1 MTDAAPDSGQSSGA
15 GRGGPN
21 EDFVR
26 LFTTI
31 QRPLYLSILPMVHTP
46 ADAEE
51 VLQEANVV
59 ILSKWAQFTPGTNFL
74 AWARAIARL
83 EVLRFRRRSFH
94 RVQLLDD
101 DVIEL
106 IAEKLEAEQLDLDE
120 HREALVHCVGRL
132 RQADQD
138 LIRRRYA
145 AGANGDRVA
154 GDLGRPANSVYQSL
168 GRIRRMLVE
177 CVRRRLAGG
186 GAT

>member
-1 MTDAAPDSGQSSGA
+1 MSDAAAGNEASSGSVS
-15 GRGGPN
+15 GGPN
-21 EDFVR
+21 EEFVR
-26 LFTTI
+26 LFTTV
-31 QRPLYLSILPMVHTP
+31 QRSLYVSILPMVHTP

-51 VLQEANVV
+51 VLQETNVV
-59 ILSKWAQFTPGTNFL
+59 ILSKWAQFRPGTNFL

-101 DVIEL
+101 DVIHL
-106 IAEKLEAEQLDLDE
+106 IAERLEAEQVNLEE
-120 HREALVHCVGRL
+120 HREALVHCVGKL
-132 RQADQD
+132 RQQDQD
-138 LIRRRYA
+138 LIRRRYSP
-145 AGANGDRVA
+145 GANGDRVA

-177 CVRRRLAGG
+177 CVRRRLAEG